1 MRQKSAK
8 LRWIFGRQEN
18 RSKIRRIVVDF
29 GKTSKNNGNECR
41 DLPCALKNRPQ
52 FCGFYR
58 NFLAAVV
65 TGDTSLH
72 TGVANG

>member
-41 DLPCALKNRPQ
+41 DLQCVLKNRPQ

-58 NFLAAVV
+58 SFLAAVV